1 MNPFRNGGGVN
12 AGAPKAFAFPVPC
25 DTLRFTVKL
34 HEYQLIWKSG
44 WTPVFVNKQIDT
56 NNTNNTNKT

>member
-44 WTPVFVNKQIDT
+44 WTPVFVNK
-56 NNTNNTNKT
+56 